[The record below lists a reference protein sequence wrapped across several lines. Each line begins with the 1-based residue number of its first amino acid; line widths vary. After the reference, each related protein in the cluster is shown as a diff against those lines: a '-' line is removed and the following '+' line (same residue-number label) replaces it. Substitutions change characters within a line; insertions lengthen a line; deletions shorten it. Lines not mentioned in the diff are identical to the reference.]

1 MNTATDTQI
10 QVRLKQ
16 DLKEQASALFEKM
29 GMSLSEA
36 VRTFLSQAVAEQG
49 MPFRAHIPN
58 KETVAAIKEVEAGGG
73 RKYKNPEDYF
83 KEMDI

>member
-1 MNTATDTQI
+1 MSTVTDTQI
-10 QVRLKQ
+10 QVRLTQ
-16 DLKEQASALFEKM
+16 DLKEQASVLFEKM

-58 KETVAAIKEVEAGGG
+58 KKTITAIKEVEAEGET
-73 RKYKNPEDYF
+73 KYKNPEDFF
-83 KEMDI
+83 KKMDI

>member
-10 QVRLKQ
+10 QIRLKQ
-16 DLKEQASALFEKM
+16 DLKEQASVLFEKM

-58 KETVAAIKEVEAGGG
+58 KETVAPIKEVEAGGG
-73 RKYKNPEDYF
+73 SKYKNPEDFF

>member
-1 MNTATDTQI
+1 MNRVTDTQI
-10 QVRLKQ
+10 QIRLTQ
-16 DLKEQASALFEKM
+16 DLKEQASVLFEKM

-49 MPFRAHIPN
+49 MPFRTHIPN
-58 KETVAAIKEVEAGGG
+58 KETVAAIKEVETG
-73 RKYKNPEDYF
+73 RGSKYKNPEDYF

>member
-58 KETVAAIKEVEAGGG
+58 KETVAAIKEVEARGG

>member
-1 MNTATDTQI
+1 MNTVTDTQI
-10 QVRLKQ
+10 QIRLKQ

-49 MPFRAHIPN
+49 MPFREHIPN

-73 RKYKNPEDYF
+73 SKYKNPKDFF

>member
-10 QVRLKQ
+10 QIRLKQ
-16 DLKEQASALFEKM
+16 DLKEQASVLFEKM

-36 VRTFLSQAVAEQG
+36 VRTFLCQAVAEQG

-73 RKYKNPEDYF
+73 SKYKNPEDFF

>member
-16 DLKEQASALFEKM
+16 DLKEQASVLFEKM

-58 KETVAAIKEVEAGGG
+58 KETVAAIKEAEAGGG
-73 RKYKNPEDYF
+73 SKYKNPEDYF
-83 KEMDI
+83 KEMEI

>member
-1 MNTATDTQI
+1 MSTVTDTQI
-10 QVRLKQ
+10 QVRLTQ
-16 DLKEQASALFEKM
+16 DLKEQASVLFEKM

-58 KETVAAIKEVEAGGG
+58 KETITAIKEVEAGWRNQVQKSRG
-73 RKYKNPEDYF
+73 F
-83 KEMDI
+83 F

>member
-1 MNTATDTQI
+1 MSTVTDTQI
-10 QVRLKQ
+10 QVRLTQ
-16 DLKEQASALFEKM
+16 DLKEQASVLFEKM
-29 GMSLSEA
+29 GMILSEA

-58 KETVAAIKEVEAGGG
+58 KETITAIKEVEAGGG
-73 RKYKNPEDYF
+73 TKYKNPEAFF

>member
-16 DLKEQASALFEKM
+16 DLKEQASVLFEKM

-58 KETVAAIKEVEAGGG
+58 KETVAAIKEAEAGGG
-73 RKYKNPEDYF
+73 SKYKNPEDYF